1 MNVAARI
8 RRLGLLVVGTTV
20 AGYLVICGAL
30 FAFQRQLSFTTDG
43 YEVAVADGSHRVDV
57 PGGTF
62 FLWRAARADGP
73 VVVHFHSNGDQVS
86 YLSGLSQEYARAGVS
101 FAAVEYPGYPGAPG
115 QPSEDSILAAAEEA
129 LRHLTGPMQ
138 ISRARIVISGQSL
151 GAGVALEMAARGWG
165 VRLVLVSPYTSW
177 PAVVGHAFPWLPTN
191 LLIQDRFDSAGTANR
206 VAVPTLV
213 IHGTRDTIVPFEQ
226 GQQVAAAIKGARL
239 CTVTGGHHHDVLE
252 WGTAQREMLDFVAR

>member
-1 MNVAARI
+1 VNVVLRI

-30 FAFQRQLSFTTDG
+30 FAFQRQLSFPADDH
-43 YEVAVADGSHRVDV
+43 EVAVADGSHRVDV

-62 FLWRAARADGP
+62 FLWRAALGDGP

-115 QPSEDSILAAAEEA
+115 QPSEASIVSAAEAA
-129 LRHLTGPMQ
+129 LSYLTGPMH
-138 ISRARIVISGQSL
+138 IARARLVISGQSL
-151 GAGVALEMAARGWG
+151 GTGVALEMAARGWG
-165 VRLVLVSPYTSW
+165 VRLVLISPYTSW
-177 PAVVGHAFPWLPTN
+177 PAVVGSAFPWLPTG
-191 LLIQDRFDSAGTANR
+191 LLIQDRFDSAGSALR

-239 CTVTGGHHHDVLE
+239 FTVTGGHHHDVLE
-252 WGTAQREMLDFVAR
+252 WGTAQREMLGFVAR